1 MLRQSKVS
9 KFLNNSITATAYVFF
24 LGSTLISGTV
34 LTQNGYKFHSP
45 TLIKG
50 KVYFFLFY
58 FFLVY
63 FFLVLLKTLPSL
75 GIQLVRYWHERVPSI
90 SKFTKT
96 IRRYANLKRKFSL
109 LVGIINRKC

>member
-24 LGSTLISGTV
+24 LSSTLISGGV

-45 TLIKG
+45 TLIKR
-50 KVYFFLFY
+50 KVHFF
-58 FFLVY
+58 FFY

-75 GIQLVRYWHERVPSI
+75 DIQLVRYWHERVQSI
-90 SKFTKT
+90 SKFAKT
-96 IRRYANLKRKFSL
+96 IRGYANLKREFSL
-109 LVGIINRKC
+109 LVGIINRKF